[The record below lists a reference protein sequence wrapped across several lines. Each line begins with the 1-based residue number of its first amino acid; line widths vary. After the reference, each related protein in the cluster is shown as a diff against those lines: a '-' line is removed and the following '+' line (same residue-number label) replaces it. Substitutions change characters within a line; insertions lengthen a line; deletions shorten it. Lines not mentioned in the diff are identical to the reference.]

1 MMQDRARA
9 GAGSTPRPA
18 RASRWGRWLG
28 FAATLAFASALAL
41 RAWLLR
47 DPTPYF
53 DARRGTLQR
62 AEERPTH
69 DSAGTREQEVRVVGS
84 SGLGIELAIRRP
96 SYTPGDSG
104 NVRRPLFLI
113 LGGHERGK
121 GAGALIGDT
130 RGAVFASL
138 EYPFEGNHRAKGVA
152 IVAQVPL
159 IRRALYDTPPAV
171 QLALD
176 YLLSRPDVD
185 PARVELVGASFGA
198 PFATIAAARDL
209 RVTRLWLAH
218 GGGDTFAMID
228 RGLEK
233 EIASPWLRAP
243 VSRLANLLA
252 SGPRFTPERWIA
264 QVAPRPVIMLNAEED
279 EKIPRRSVEIL
290 YAAAGEPKEL
300 VWLPGNHMQGNRP
313 DVLRRLVDAVLL
325 RADLPD
331 APAASDGPTP
341 SPASA
346 AAPRR

>member
-1 MMQDRARA
+1 VTEQHRARA
-9 GAGSTPRPA
+9 GTGSTPRPA
-18 RASRWGRWLG
+18 RASRWGRRLAL
-28 FAATLAFASALAL
+28 AATLAIASALGL

-53 DARRGTLQR
+53 DARRGTL
-62 AEERPTH
+62 AEAIERPAR
-69 DSAGTREQEVRVVGS
+69 DSAGVREHEVRVVGS

-96 SYTPGDSG
+96 GYTASDSG
-104 NVRRPLFLI
+104 QLRRPLFLI

-138 EYPFEGNHRAKGVA
+138 EYPFEGNHRAKGLA

-171 QLALD
+171 HLALD
-176 YLLSRPDVD
+176 YLLARPDVD
-185 PARVELVGASFGA
+185 PTRVELVGASFGA
-198 PFATIAAARDL
+198 PFATIAAARDP

-233 EIASPWLRAP
+233 EIASPLLRAP
-243 VSRLANLLA
+243 VSHLANLLA

-264 QVAPRPVIMLNAEED
+264 AVAPRPVVMLNAEAD

-290 YAAAGEPKEL
+290 YAAARDPKEL

-313 DVLRRLVDAVLL
+313 EVLRRLVDAMLV
-325 RADLPD
+325 RAATPP
-331 APAASDGPTP
+331 ARGPAALTP
-341 SPASA
+341 PPASA
-346 AAPRR
+346 AAP